1 MAAQAR
7 GRLLRGVAL
16 IEALVALTVT
26 ALGVVAVLG
35 IQSVLRQNA
44 DIAKQRSEAVR
55 LAQAEIERW
64 RSFDPTVAASIQ
76 GQYAALN
83 SGSNLPVDGSN
94 TAFTVTRQVT
104 TSATPAYK
112 TLVVHVDWTDRSG
125 QAQRV
130 TLNTLLNDIA
140 AALAASVVVPADGG
154 PVARAGGRHA
164 GIPLGAK
171 QISPTQSAFKPPPSA
186 QGSDSIV
193 WVFNNLTGLFTI
205 CTTTAATT
213 QQVTLENIA
222 NCGTQRFQL
231 LSGYVRFALPVDNTS
246 TPQQPSPQD
255 AEFPVDAHPDLAD
268 PLQVMLR
275 KTAPSP
281 AEDIACLSERSA
293 SLTPFMVYFC
303 AVPPSTDTFEPARWS
318 GRAMVTGSP
327 ALTDDPAQAGTDRL
341 RVCRYTPYTDDRT
354 VESGLIKNF
363 EHPLDYFNVSGP
375 LTNQNFLVIRAGNGS
390 VPFTCPPDDPA
401 ASSPSNTNTKAHPLP

>member
-1 MAAQAR
+1 MAVQAR
-7 GRLLRGVAL
+7 PGLLLRGVAL

-44 DIAKQRSEAVR
+44 DVAKQRSEAVR

-64 RSFDPTVAASIQ
+64 RSFDPAVAAGIQ
-76 GQYAALN
+76 GQYAALS
-83 SGSNLPVDGSN
+83 SGSNPPVDGSN
-94 TAFTVTRQVT
+94 TSFTVRREVT
-104 TSATPAYK
+104 TSVTPAYK
-112 TLVVHVDWTDRSG
+112 SLAVHVDWTDRNG

-130 TLNTLLNDIA
+130 TLNTSLTDIA
-140 AALAASVVVPADGG
+140 AALAASVVVPADGD

-164 GIPLGAK
+164 GIPPGAK
-171 QISPTQSAFKPPPSA
+171 QLSPTQSAFRPPQNPL
-186 QGSDSIV
+186 GSDSIV
-193 WVFNNLTGLFTI
+193 WLFNSQTGLFTI
-205 CTTTAATT
+205 CTTTATTT
-213 QQVTLENIA
+213 QQVTLDNIT

-231 LSGYVRFALPVDNTS
+231 LSGYVRFALPADNAE
-246 TPQQPSPQD
+246 TPLQPSPQD
-255 AEFPVDAHPDLAD
+255 AEFPVDYLAE

-293 SLTPFMVYFC
+293 SLTPFIAYFC
-303 AVPPSTDTFEPARWS
+303 AVPPSADTFEPARWS

-327 ALTDDPAQAGTDRL
+327 ALTDDPGEAGADRL

-375 LTNQNFLVIRAGNGS
+375 LANQNFLVIRAGNGS